1 MDQEVADAR
10 ARLAAKFGSS
20 TQLGGKG
27 TQRSVRKAGHKK
39 NETASKEAVKLTT
52 ALKKYGVQPLPDIE
66 ELNMFKDDNTV
77 IHFKRPTI
85 QFSSR
90 ESILVCNG
98 TGETKTIQELL
109 PEILKQIGPDQLG
122 LLQSLMGDMAK
133 GLKDGKDAIGEED
146 EDDDV
151 PPLVEG
157 TFDKPAEVE
166 EEKPKGKKEKKA
178 AKKEPEPVEEE
189 ECGDEE
195 INIDDF
201 DCFEDT
207 ETTYKP
213 DPYKKENEQAAA
225 DKAARLAKTSGKGSK
240 SKP

>member
-77 IHFKRPTI
+77 IHFKRPQI

-98 TGETKTIQELL
+98 TGESKTIQELL

-122 LLQSLMGDMAK
+122 SLQELLGGMAK
-133 GLKDGKDAIGEED
+133 GAAGKDAIGEED

-157 TFDKPAEVE
+157 TFDKPAEVVE
-166 EEKPKGKKEKKA
+166 EVVEEPKAEPKKEGKKDKKA
-178 AKKEPEPVEEE
+178 AKKEEPKVEE
-189 ECGDEE
+189 
-195 INIDDF
+195 
-201 DCFEDT
+201 
-207 ETTYKP
+207 P
-213 DPYKKENEQAAA
+213 KKEEPKKEEPKVEEPKEEPKPQAQAQ
-225 DKAARLAKTSGKGSK
+225 GKKKGK
-240 SKP
+240 QNKKK